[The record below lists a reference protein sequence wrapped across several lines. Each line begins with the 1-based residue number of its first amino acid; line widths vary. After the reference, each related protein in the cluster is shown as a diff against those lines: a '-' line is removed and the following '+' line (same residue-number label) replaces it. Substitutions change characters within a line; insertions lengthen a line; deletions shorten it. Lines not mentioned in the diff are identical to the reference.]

1 MGAVRKLQ
9 PMPRVQQPKR
19 PVQRTKKNKKV
30 DYIRFDTRRYRI
42 SKHIAFTTVLIF
54 AMGIG
59 AVWSFAYL
67 QDMRQQIDRQ
77 RVLLQQQHENNILA
91 RAEITRHVSIE
102 EVARIAEERLN
113 MSRPDP
119 SQIVFINV
127 PRPSYVVQS
136 DAPSVLEQ
144 PNMWQAA
151 VQYMR
156 NWLGV

>member
-9 PMPRVQQPKR
+9 PTPRVQQPRRPTKR
-19 PVQRTKKNKKV
+19 VRKKKQTE
-30 DYIRFDTRRYRI
+30 YIRFDTRRYRP
-42 SKHIAFTTVLIF
+42 SKHITFTIMLIF
-54 AMGIG
+54 AMGVG

-77 RVLLQQQHENNILA
+77 RVALQQQEENNILA
-91 RAEITRHVSIE
+91 RAEITRHISVE

-136 DAPSVLEQ
+136 NAPNRLEQ